1 MRNLIAGA
9 LVACLALG
17 TSAPSLAMKE
27 KLMKTKCA
35 SGDMMVMVDTKT
47 KMYHSMTDKKS
58 HMMMVKS
65 GDKTMM
71 ACKSKADAMGAKMMM
86 NGKPAM

>member
-9 LVACLALG
+9 IVVGLALS
-17 TSAPSLAMKE
+17 TSAPSFAMKE
-27 KLMKTKCA
+27 KMMASKCK
-35 SGDMMVMVDTKT
+35 SGDPMVMVDTKT
-47 KMYHSMTDKKS
+47 KMYHGMSDKKS
-58 HMMMVKS
+58 HVMMVKS

-86 NGKPAM
+86 AGKPAM

>member
-1 MRNLIAGA
+1 MRNLLAGL
-9 LVACLALG
+9 LVAGLAVS
-17 TSAPSLAMKE
+17 TSAPTFAKAKM
-27 KLMKTKCA
+27 MAKCA
-35 SGDMMVMVDTKT
+35 AGDPAVMVDTKT
-47 KMYHSMTDKKS
+47 KMYHGMSDKKS

>member
-9 LVACLALG
+9 IVVGLALS
-17 TSAPSLAMKE
+17 TSAPSFAMKE
-27 KLMKTKCA
+27 KMMASKCKA
-35 SGDMMVMVDTKT
+35 GDQMVMVDAKT
-47 KMYHSMTDKKS
+47 KMYHGLSDKKS

-65 GDKTMM
+65 GDKTSLM
-71 ACKSKADAMGAKMMM
+71 CKSKADAMGAKMLM

>member
-1 MRNLIAGA
+1 M
-9 LVACLALG
+9 
-17 TSAPSLAMKE
+17 S
-27 KLMKTKCA
+27 
-35 SGDMMVMVDTKT
+35 
-47 KMYHSMTDKKS
+47 DKKS